1 MRTFCSSRQDAG
13 RAVLIVLGCVA
24 MVIFANLF
32 DGSFVLPDSAQY
44 LSMAKNVMAGHGVAT
59 SLVWTEEHHRLGGM
73 PVPQTNLPP
82 GYPILI
88 VLVSQLGV
96 DPLRAAFLVS
106 LVCFSIV
113 PLVLYRI
120 LRAGGRPA
128 VQSVVVSGTW
138 LVLPIV
144 WANVLACLSEMS
156 YTLLTLLSLACVGQ
170 SERRPTNRNAWLLL
184 AGTLAGLSFT
194 VRYAGI
200 IYITSLGALFLL
212 RAAGRRDVR
221 SIRELVLVGGPPT
234 AFVLALFVRNYR
246 LAGTF
251 AGGVLMDES
260 NSTGAVLYSMYWAL
274 SEVFGY
280 SKTGLLRGDPVEWF
294 LVLFVVSALGCLAA
308 GLRLTVNWRALR
320 AAGTD
325 THGVLSSIY
334 VVGSLVVVVITAK
347 AHTAGTVDARYLLP
361 LIPFALLLV
370 PYGQNLI
377 RCASPSRRQQT
388 MAAALRWGVLAVFV
402 AGQVSVVGD
411 FLDMRRTSGYRQID
425 RALHQ
430 AFGPATLRDFLNQRI
445 TVNAPLLGN
454 SPQLIGAV
462 LGKPVV
468 GLPGPW
474 YTRTVWTEDEARRVV
489 ARYGVAYVVF
499 FPDLFDLSQPDVAN
513 QIFFR
518 DLKQGRVP
526 RWLEPTYSSASVR
539 LYQVN
544 PPGA

>member
-1 MRTFCSSRQDAG
+1 MRTFGSSRQDAG

-106 LVCFSIV
+106 LVCFSVV

>member
-280 SKTGLLRGDPVEWF
+280 SKTGLLRGDPVELF

-425 RALHQ
+425 RALHE